1 MRMRRILASGDGY
14 YHVISRTAGQ
24 QFLMGPEE
32 KDRLMGLLYRVA
44 EFSGVEVLTFAL
56 MDNHFHILAKVPR
69 HCEVDEPELLRRMRV
84 LYGDEKTDRILHDWE
99 VWERKG
105 RVDKVLSAKAALR
118 ARMYDL
124 SQFCKTL
131 KETYSM
137 SYNDRN
143 AHSGTIWGARFKSVL
158 LSPDYETLMSVGAYI
173 DLNPV
178 RAGIADEAGVYAWS
192 GYTQALGGL
201 RKARQGLRT
210 LVSMAYARLDATW
223 ERSNNAYRSAIEG
236 FIEPPALQKRAEKP
250 EGDAAVTAG
259 SSTSA
264 AGDAVGRRKQRLER
278 FEPRAVAEALE
289 QGDKISLF
297 ALLRCRVRHFSHGVA
312 VGPLEFIRTIARSLN
327 PQKDTWSACEC
338 CDAIRLCNA
347 RPLRG
352 DDKVSVPRQNAI

>member
-1 MRMRRILASGDGY
+1 MRLRRMLASGDGY
-14 YHVISRTAGQ
+14 YHLISRTAGQ

-44 EFSGVEVLTFAL
+44 EFSGGEVLTFAL
-56 MDNHFHILAKVPR
+56 MDNHFHILVKVPKYR
-69 HCEVDEPELLRRMRV
+69 EVDEPELLRRLRV
-84 LYGDEKTDRILHDWE
+84 LYGDEKTDRVLHDWE
-99 VWERKG
+99 VWGRKG

-131 KETYSM
+131 KESYSM
-137 SYNDRN
+137 SYNFRN

-178 RAGIADEAGVYAWS
+178 RAGIACEAGVYAWS

-201 RKARQGLRT
+201 RKARQGLRA

-223 ERSNNAYRSAIEG
+223 EQSNNAYRSAIEG
-236 FIEPPALQKRAEKP
+236 FIEPPALSKRTEKSGGESAVGAE
-250 EGDAAVTAG
+250 
-259 SSTSA
+259 TSA
-264 AGDAVGRRKQRLER
+264 LMTKAAAGRRKQRAER
-278 FEPRAVAEALE
+278 FEPQVVAEALE
-289 QGDKISLF
+289 QGGKISLF

-312 VGPLEFIRTIARSLN
+312 LGPLEFIRTITRSLN

-338 CDAIRLCNA
+338 CDMIHLCTA

-352 DDKVSVPRQNAI
+352 DDKVSVPTRKAL